1 MMILRRRT
9 MAMALMKVEHF
20 EFSPVDDR
28 LPVLCQ
34 TLHPRW
40 VQVHTVREELAVRL
54 PQKAIK
60 FPLDWFFVQFKDVFV
75 GTCLKF
81 FKSKILCVLDHQR
94 RIMIPFCPPV
104 HFRLPGCRLSRLSR
118 CRSRWSLRAG
128 CLWTTWRKTKSRKIL
143 SQVSETF
150 EGSRRWWGNRRGQR
164 RARCSEESAST
175 PQTWSLCTRS
185 WQF

>member
-54 PQKAIK
+54 PQKSMK

-94 RIMIPFCPPV
+94 RIMTSFCPPV

-128 CLWTTWRKTKSRKIL
+128 CLWTTWRKNKIQEIL

-164 RARCSEESAST
+164 RARCSEGSAST
-175 PQTWSLCTRS
+175 PQTWSLCTWS

>member
-81 FKSKILCVLDHQR
+81 FKSKILCVLDYQK
-94 RIMIPFCPPV
+94 RIMTA
-104 HFRLPGCRLSRLSR
+104 HLSIFVCQVVVWADYHVVVVDEVCAQAVCERPEE
-118 CRSRWSLRAG
+118 
-128 CLWTTWRKTKSRKIL
+128 KKMQKNL
-143 SQVSETF
+143 SQVWETF

-164 RARCSEESAST
+164 RARCSEGSAST
-175 PQTWSLCTRS
+175 PQTWSLCTSS